1 MVFDSNRTCDR
12 NKHLVKW
19 SRVLIGL
26 RVQFLMA
33 VIFIRS
39 KNRAKTKSDTRIR
52 EGNMYSNREHVFGE
66 EDRFSNRE
74 HVFGEGDRYSNRE
87 ILIRRGRQIFEYG
100 DTYSKRKADIRIRS
114 TYSEMRQV
122 FEKGDTY
129 SEKKALFE

>member
-52 EGNMYSNREHVFGE
+52 EGNMYSNGE
-66 EDRFSNRE
+66 AR
-74 HVFGEGDRYSNRE
+74 
-87 ILIRRGRQIFEYG
+87 IRRR
-100 DTYSKRKADIRIRS
+100 RHIRIGS
-114 TYSEMRQV
+114 TYSENIRIGSIYIRI
-122 FEKGDTY
+122 FE
-129 SEKKALFE
+129 